1 MISLYVDPVG
11 LIKNKSSSLA
21 ELVAEY
27 TMQNTQGGQTLVL
40 EIKLKLASN
49 QMFFMMIQ
57 ICWCLVS
64 KVGHTICSVMIQV
77 VILTVHVACPTYLT
91 NVFSGY
97 TLY

>member
-40 EIKLKLASN
+40 EIKLKL
-49 QMFFMMIQ
+49 MI
-57 ICWCLVS
+57 CLVIITL
-64 KVGHTICSVMIQV
+64 HV
-77 VILTVHVACPTYLT
+77 VSYLT
-91 NVFSGY
+91 GLRQSF
-97 TLY
+97 